1 MSSLPTLSTPTPLS
15 YCTAPLLSLFPGIG
29 LCFLIF
35 YPLPAVV
42 FLVIFA
48 YPVSASLLTFHLS
61 ASGCSVNYH
70 IFFLYV
76 SFPLFLS
83 LRLVC
88 PWGNPSTT
96 MLSVTA
102 LPHHLLRQHFLCH
115 FVSSPY
121 RLLILLPSMSP
132 CQCCSNFQSQTIH
145 TCKHTPSDPANHTWL
160 YAAPCL
166 SQRLPPSLP
175 PRYFFPPSLHLSNF
189 PTHLFSPS
197 AFSWFL
203 SSPPKLSF
211 LFLLTQRLTLS
222 FIWCSS
228 SVMEEISFTT
238 RAVQYWSFL
247 AHKLDVTDLLSC
259 WSIRAKEIDST
270 LSHSFT
276 LTLFLSL
283 FSSSMLSLHL
293 FSLFN
298 SDKDASSK
306 HVNPIS
312 KYFKFFKLWGV
323 FFKFHIYAKNK
334 SDTAVCLMHYGI

>member
-61 ASGCSVNYH
+61 ASGYSVNYH

-160 YAAPCL
+160 FAAPCL
-166 SQRLPPSLP
+166 SQRLPPSLLAISLLP
-175 PRYFFPPSLHLSNF
+175 PFIYLTFPLISSLHLLSLDFFLPLPNC
-189 PTHLFSPS
+189 HFS
-197 AFSWFL
+197 F
-203 SSPPKLSF
+203 
-211 LFLLTQRLTLS
+211 FLLTQRLTLS

-238 RAVQYWSFL
+238 RAGAVLKLSGTQVGCNWS
-247 AHKLDVTDLLSC
+247 AQLLIDQSQ
-259 WSIRAKEIDST
+259 RDST

-276 LTLFLSL
+276 LALFLSL

-293 FSLFN
+293 FPSLTVI
-298 SDKDASSK
+298 KMQV
-306 HVNPIS
+306 VNMLIQ
-312 KYFKFFKLWGV
+312 
-323 FFKFHIYAKNK
+323 
-334 SDTAVCLMHYGI
+334 

>member
-1 MSSLPTLSTPTPLS
+1 MSSLPTLSTLSTPTPLS

-61 ASGCSVNYH
+61 ASGYSVNYH

-166 SQRLPPSLP
+166 SQRLPPSLLAISLLP
-175 PRYFFPPSLHLSNF
+175 PFIYLTFPLISSLHLLSLDFFLPLPNC
-189 PTHLFSPS
+189 HFS
-197 AFSWFL
+197 F
-203 SSPPKLSF
+203 
-211 LFLLTQRLTLS
+211 FLLTQRLTLS

-276 LTLFLSL
+276 LALFLSL

-293 FSLFN
+293 FPSLTVI
-298 SDKDASSK
+298 KMQV
-306 HVNPIS
+306 VNMLIQ
-312 KYFKFFKLWGV
+312 
-323 FFKFHIYAKNK
+323 
-334 SDTAVCLMHYGI
+334 